1 MGLISGAIDAHHPA
15 MRRPGQSAPTIK
27 AIMAGA
33 SGPSCGPSPSR
44 HHAMKYDTDEILQRL
59 RLGEDSGW
67 EFKEIRFSGNR
78 PVAPKRKVWADAIA
92 ALANASGG
100 ALLCGVTDEGEVQG
114 MSREQMAAL
123 DAMLIEVST
132 DIVKPPVRIETH
144 HRALPDGKSV
154 LVLEVAEGVQL
165 HESPGGHLVRVG
177 GSKKKMSSDESLRL
191 AQRRSQ
197 ARYLWFDKQP
207 VPDTGFNTLEEQ
219 LWKPLLSAEGRAD
232 PERALGQMALLAN
245 DSRNVPR
252 ATVAGVL
259 LCASSPETMLPQACI
274 SATCYKGED
283 RASGQDDA
291 QEITG
296 PLNAQVEAAMAFVVR
311 NMRVAAEKRPARVD
325 RPQYSKRALFEALVN
340 AVVHRDY
347 THSGSKVRLSM
358 FTDRVEVQSPGTLPN
373 NLTIDSM
380 GERQATRNE
389 ALASVFGRLPV
400 NGIHGS
406 EERQYFMERRGDGVA
421 IIRDETLRLSGRLPK
436 YELVDDSELR
446 LAIPA
451 APLDMDAVQPIIT
464 AWSGGKTVP
473 DVDLLVLFPNKTW
486 QRATTD
492 GNGQAAVGLHTAALP
507 MTVFAAKEGYAA
519 HVERGWVPGE
529 GALAMELKPLPD
541 GDGAVIFPESTGHL
555 PKLDGR
561 LNPVRDAHG
570 RTYLYADNIAINQGQ
585 QQPVHFALGEQLHL
599 VDAAGRKLWVRIVE
613 VVGRAALLEHS
624 ATADPD

>member
-1 MGLISGAIDAHHPA
+1 
-15 MRRPGQSAPTIK
+15 
-27 AIMAGA
+27 
-33 SGPSCGPSPSR
+33 
-44 HHAMKYDTDEILQRL
+44 MKYDTDEILQRL
-59 RLGEDSGW
+59 LLGEDSGW
-67 EFKEIRFSGNR
+67 EFKEIRFSR
-78 PVAPKRKVWADAIA
+78 AKPVAPGRDVWADEIA

-100 ALLCGVTDEGEVQG
+100 TLLCGVTDKGDVQG

-123 DAMLIEVST
+123 DAMLTEVSK
-132 DIVKPPVRIETH
+132 DSIKPPACIETH
-144 HRALPDGKSV
+144 HRALNGKSL

-165 HESPGGHLVRVG
+165 HESPGGRFVRAG
-177 GSKKKMSSDESLRL
+177 GSKRKMSSDESLRL
-191 AQRRSQ
+191 AERRSQ

-232 PERALGQMALLAN
+232 PERALGQMALLTN

-259 LCASSPETMLPQACI
+259 LCTSSPEHMLPQACI
-274 SATCYKGED
+274 SATCYKGND

-311 NMRVAAEKRPARVD
+311 NMRVAADKRPARVD
-325 RPQYSKRALFEALVN
+325 SPQYSKRALFEALVN

-347 THSGSKVRLSM
+347 NHKGSKIRLSM
-358 FTDRVEVQSPGTLPN
+358 FMDRVEIQSPGALPN

-380 GERQATRNE
+380 GKRQATRNE
-389 ALASVFGRLPV
+389 ALASVFCRLPV

-421 IIRDETLRLSGRLPK
+421 IIRDETLRLSGRSPK
-436 YELVDDSELR
+436 YELIDDSELC

-451 APLDMDAVQPIIT
+451 APLEMNAVEPVIT
-464 AWSGGKTVP
+464 VWAGGRAVP

-492 GNGQAAVGLHTAALP
+492 ANGQAAVSLHTAVLP

-529 GALAMELKPLPD
+529 SALAMELKPLPN
-541 GDGAVIFPESTGHL
+541 GDGAVIFQESVGHL
-555 PKLDGR
+555 PNLDGR
-561 LNPVRDAHG
+561 LNPIRDAHG

-599 VDAAGRKLWVRIVE
+599 VDAAGKQLWVRIVE
-613 VVGRAALLEHS
+613 IVGRAALLEHS
-624 ATADPD
+624 ANADPA